1 MSEGEVGAGAM
12 RRSPIQSK
20 SSFNDRGGYQP
31 TPRSSFSNFKLADGR
46 VIKFPAVMGVLNV
59 TPDSFSDGGKYLDAD
74 RAVDHALAME
84 AAGADV
90 IDVGGESS
98 RPIGAVEIAVEVELA
113 RVTPVLERLG
123 KRLRVPISIDTRRA
137 EVARVALESG
147 AAIINDITS
156 LEHDREMAPLAAQAK
171 CAVVLMHMR
180 GGVANH
186 IEFADYRDVVREVV
200 EYLDARARFA
210 ASAGIARSRI
220 IVDPGL
226 GFAKNAVHNLKLLS
240 ALPDLCALGYPV
252 LVGASR
258 KAFVARIAGAVATGA
273 GERELEFGTAAVNA
287 LAVAAGAS
295 IVRVHDVGA
304 AVPAVRMAAAMS
316 GRDQRFKRN
325 A

>member
-1 MSEGEVGAGAM
+1 M
-12 RRSPIQSK
+12 RRSRIKTK
-20 SSFNDRGGYQP
+20 SSSDRGLRKRASQSPYL
-31 TPRSSFSNFKLADGR
+31 KLYDGR

-59 TPDSFSDGGKYLDAD
+59 TPDSFSDGGRYLDAD
-74 RAVDHALAME
+74 RAVEHALAME
-84 AAGADV
+84 AAGADL

-98 RPIGAVEIAVEVELA
+98 RPAGASEVLVEVELA
-113 RVTPVLERLG
+113 RVRPVLERLG

-137 EVARVALESG
+137 EVARIALQSG
-147 AAIINDITS
+147 AAIINDITA
-156 LEHDREMAPLAAQAK
+156 LEHDCEMAPLAARTK

-180 GGVANH
+180 GGLANH
-186 IEFADYRDVVREVV
+186 IEFARYRDVVREVA

-210 ASAGIARSRI
+210 VAAGVARSRI

-226 GFAKNAVHNLKLLS
+226 GFAKTAQHNLKLLA

-258 KAFVARIAGAVATGA
+258 KSFVARIAGA
-273 GERELEFGTAAVNA
+273 GERELEFAGAAANA

-295 IVRVHDVGA
+295 IVRAHNAGA
-304 AVPAVRMAAAMS
+304 AVAVVAMAAAMA
-316 GRDQRFKRN
+316 GRDRRFRPN

>member
-1 MSEGEVGAGAM
+1 M
-12 RRSPIQSK
+12 RRSPSQSK
-20 SSFNDRGGYQP
+20 SSSNGRGGSKQ
-31 TPRSSFSNFKLADGR
+31 TPQSSPSNLKLVDSR

-74 RAVDHALAME
+74 RAVEHALEME

-90 IDVGGESS
+90 IDVGGESA
-98 RPIGAVEIAVEVELA
+98 RPIGAVEIPVEVELA

-123 KRLRVPISIDTRRA
+123 KLLRVPISIDTRRA

-147 AAIINDITS
+147 AMIINDITS
-156 LEHDREMAPLAAQAK
+156 LEHDPEMAPLAARSK

-180 GGVANH
+180 GGPPTISSSHTTATWCARSSNTSM
-186 IEFADYRDVVREVV
+186 R
-200 EYLDARARFA
+200 ARASPSR
-210 ASAGIARSRI
+210 AGITRERI

-226 GFAKNAVHNLKLLS
+226 GFAKNAQHNLRLLA

-258 KAFVARIAGAVATGA
+258 KTFVTRIAGVSATSAGATGA
-273 GERELEFGTAAVNA
+273 GERAREFGTAAVNA
-287 LAVAAGAS
+287 LAIAAGAS

-304 AVPAVRMAAAMS
+304 AVAAVRMAAAMS
-316 GRDQRFKRN
+316 GRDQRFRRN

>member
-1 MSEGEVGAGAM
+1 
-12 RRSPIQSK
+12 
-20 SSFNDRGGYQP
+20 
-31 TPRSSFSNFKLADGR
+31 
-46 VIKFPAVMGVLNV
+46 MGVLNV
-59 TPDSFSDGGKYLDAD
+59 TPDSFSDGGIYLDAD

-84 AAGADV
+84 AAGADM

-98 RPIGAVEIAVEVELA
+98 RPVGAVEIPVEVELA
-113 RVTPVLERLG
+113 RVTPVLALLG

-147 AAIINDITS
+147 AAVINDITA
-156 LEHDREMAPLAAQAK
+156 LQHDCEMARLAARTK

-180 GGVANH
+180 GGPANH
-186 IEFADYRDVVREVV
+186 REFARYRDVVREVV

-210 ASAGIARSRI
+210 AEAGVAPSRI

-226 GFAKNAVHNLKLLS
+226 GFAKTAQHNLKLLA

-258 KAFVARIAGAVATGA
+258 KSFVARIAGAS
-273 GERELEFGTAAVNA
+273 ERNLEFGTAAANA
-287 LAVAAGAS
+287 LALAAGAS
-295 IVRVHDVGA
+295 IVRVHDA
-304 AVPAVRMAAAMS
+304 AAGVAVVRMAAAMA
-316 GRDQRFKRN
+316 GRDRRFKRN

>member
-1 MSEGEVGAGAM
+1 M

-20 SSFNDRGGYQP
+20 SSTDRGRREL
-31 TPRSSFSNFKLADGR
+31 TPRPSPANLKLADGR
-46 VIKFPAVMGVLNV
+46 VIRFPAVMGVLNV
-59 TPDSFSDGGKYLDAD
+59 TPDSFSDGGRYLDAD
-74 RAVDHALAME
+74 RAVEHALAME

-98 RPIGAVEIAVEVELA
+98 RPVGALEITLEVELA
-113 RVTPVLERLG
+113 RVTPVLARLG

-147 AAIINDITS
+147 AAIINDITA
-156 LEHDREMAPLAAQAK
+156 LEHDPEMAPLAARTR

-180 GGVANH
+180 GGPANH
-186 IEFADYRDVVREVV
+186 IEFARYRDVVRDVV
-200 EYLDARARFA
+200 EYLAARAGFA
-210 ASAGIARSRI
+210 ANAGVARSRI

-226 GFAKNAVHNLKLLS
+226 GFAKTAQHNLKLLA

-258 KAFVARIAGAVATGA
+258 KSFVARIAGAT
-273 GERELEFGTAAVNA
+273 ERDLEFGTAAANA
-287 LAVAAGAS
+287 LAIAAGAS
-295 IVRVHDVGA
+295 MVRVHDA
-304 AVPAVRMAAAMS
+304 AAGVAVVRMAALMA
-316 GRDQRFKRN
+316 GRDKRLRRN